1 MNIIKKR
8 TNKNAII
15 KKLVKLIDPSN
26 TNGDS
31 NHPSLVR
38 ITITLTRVQATPDL
52 ISNIEK
58 PIEITISKTGGI
70 SSKIY
75 RIWVKKN

>member
-1 MNIIKKR
+1 MIQTGILL
-8 TNKNAII
+8 KNAIE
-15 KKLVKLIDPSN
+15 KKVRILIDPSN

-31 NHPSLVR
+31 NHPSLGR
-38 ITITLTRVQATPDL
+38 ITITLTRVRVTTDL

-58 PIEITISKTGGI
+58 PIEITTSKSVRI

-75 RIWVKKN
+75 RIRVKKN

>member
-1 MNIIKKR
+1 MIQTGILL
-8 TNKNAII
+8 KNAIE
-15 KKLVKLIDPSN
+15 KKVRILIDPSN
-26 TNGDS
+26 TNCNS
-31 NHPSLVR
+31 NHPSLGR
-38 ITITLTRVQATPDL
+38 TTITLTRVQATPDL

-75 RIWVKKN
+75 RIRVKKN